1 MKIEVH
7 SKTECPYCVKAK
19 AWLNDKGIDFELFVY
34 DDDNDRAAM
43 YDGFGLEGKERT
55 VPQIVVDGVRIGG
68 YTNLVNSDVADRA
81 NAGKFDLDF

>member
-19 AWLNDKGIDFELFVY
+19 SWLNEKGIEFELFVY
-34 DDDNDRAAM
+34 DDNTERQAM
-43 YDGFGLEGKERT
+43 YDRFGLEGDQRT

-68 YTNLVNSDVADRA
+68 YTDLVNSDVADRA